1 MNEICSPAE
10 QAAIAAFKNGASVN
24 RVATLIGRTPG
35 SVEWLLKKNGL
46 KRNDHRKPRA
56 DEGGD
61 AIAAPAVQSC
71 RRADLA
77 FQRAM
82 HRAIKAGLEKPP
94 MIGIYK
100 DPGRSTRRGCS
111 PRRPRV
117 PAARAR
123 RRLRRPRLAVRLRL
137 AYPSRHAAP
146 QAPRPDRSERGEVMT
161 SPRRAKRHRRAPTGS
176 APESAQTAVER
187 SLTRLKRAL
196 RKAERRAGDGTV
208 IGGTGATILKLQAP
222 PVGRLLDKGRIGT
235 EEVRAADDIA
245 VAFRDATPGAA
256 TIRPSR

>member
-100 DPGRSTRRGCS
+100 DHRPLDAPRLFAPAPASSGCS
-111 PRRPRV
+111 S
-117 PAARAR
+117 PAADCAD
-123 RRLRRPRLAVRLRL
+123 LV
-137 AYPSRHAAP
+137 
-146 QAPRPDRSERGEVMT
+146 
-161 SPRRAKRHRRAPTGS
+161 SP
-176 APESAQTAVER
+176 
-187 SLTRLKRAL
+187 
-196 RKAERRAGDGTV
+196 
-208 IGGTGATILKLQAP
+208 
-222 PVGRLLDKGRIGT
+222 
-235 EEVRAADDIA
+235 
-245 VAFRDATPGAA
+245 
-256 TIRPSR
+256 